1 MKQYSVLMSVYHKEK
16 PDYLRQSMQSIYG
29 QTVPTDDFVLV
40 CDGPLTPELDKTIA
54 EMQALFGG
62 RLHTLRLLEN
72 QGLGR
77 ALNAGIKVCRHEL
90 VARMDSD
97 DISRPDRCERQ
108 LKVFADHPELS
119 LVSGTVEEFSDSIE
133 HVYASRRVP
142 AHQAEILAFA
152 KQRNPFNHPCIMYKK
167 SHVEAAG
174 GYQDFFLLEDYY
186 LWIRMLQQGM
196 QGQNIQEPLLWMRG
210 GSAMYK
216 RRGGWKYFLSQH
228 ELLKYMY
235 RTRWINIMQYLFGT
249 FIRLGVSMAPNAI
262 RNIIFSDMLR
272 TKDKRISGG
281 GKSLALIGQLRL
293 IESVRCYA

>member
-40 CDGPLTPELDKTIA
+40 CDGPLTPELDKTID
-54 EMQALFGG
+54 EMQERFGG
-62 RLHTLRLLEN
+62 RLRTLRLAEN

-77 ALNAGIKVCRHEL
+77 ALNAGIKACRHEL

-142 AHQAEILAFA
+142 AQQAEILAFA

-216 RRGGWKYFLSQH
+216 RRGGWKYVKSQYALLRYMHATGFISLPAFLLS
-228 ELLKYMY
+228 
-235 RTRWINIMQYLFGT
+235 
-249 FIRLGVSMAPNAI
+249 VSMRTAAAVVPNSLRATLFQEI
-262 RNIIFSDMLR
+262 MR
-272 TKDKRISGG
+272 TKK
-281 GKSLALIGQLRL
+281 
-293 IESVRCYA
+293 

>member
-1 MKQYSVLMSVYHKEK
+1 MKQYSVLMSVYYKEK
-16 PDYLRQSMQSIYG
+16 PDYLRQSMQSIYR

-40 CDGPLTPELDKTIA
+40 CDGPLTPELDEVIA
-54 EMQALFGG
+54 EMQELFGE
-62 RLHTLRLLEN
+62 RLHVLCLLEN

-77 ALNAGIKVCRHEL
+77 ALNAGIKSCRHEL

-108 LKVFADHPELS
+108 LQVFADHPELS
-119 LVSGTVEEFSDSIE
+119 LVSGTVEEFTGSIE
-133 HVYASRRVP
+133 NVYASRRVP

-196 QGQNIQEPLLWMRG
+196 QGRNIQEPLLWMRG

-216 RRGGWKYFLSQH
+216 RRGGWKYVKSQYA
-228 ELLKYMY
+228 LLRYMY
-235 RTRWINIMQYLFGT
+235 ATGFIDLASFLISA
-249 FIRLGVSMAPNAI
+249 FIRTAAAIVPNTLRAALFQ
-262 RNIIFSDMLR
+262 RAMR
-272 TKDKRISGG
+272 TKKQD
-281 GKSLALIGQLRL
+281 
-293 IESVRCYA
+293 ESA